1 MKIKRNLGAIIL
13 AAGRGSRMKSTQNAN
28 KVTMS
33 LADKPIILH
42 AIELLEKMHLRLIVI
57 VVGFAKQSV
66 LNIVTHPIAVF
77 AEQSKRLGTAHA
89 VKCALP
95 KIPSDVTDVIVM
107 NGDDSAFYTKHLISE
122 LTDIHF
128 SSQAAVTFLTLEID
142 NPFGLGRVIRNA
154 MGNVEAIV
162 EEKDATESQRMV
174 KEVNAACYVFSTAF
188 LNKYIKKIEKSPVTG
203 EYYIVSLIELAAKYN
218 EKIETMR
225 GGSMPWRGVNSKEE
239 LEEAERLYMQINGNG
254 HKS

>member
-1 MKIKRNLGAIIL
+1 M
-13 AAGRGSRMKSTQNAN
+13 
-28 KVTMS
+28 
-33 LADKPIILH
+33 
-42 AIELLEKMHLRLIVI
+42 
-57 VVGFAKQSV
+57 
-66 LNIVTHPIAVF
+66 
-77 AEQSKRLGTAHA
+77 
-89 VKCALP
+89 
-95 KIPSDVTDVIVM
+95 
-107 NGDDSAFYTKHLISE
+107 ISE